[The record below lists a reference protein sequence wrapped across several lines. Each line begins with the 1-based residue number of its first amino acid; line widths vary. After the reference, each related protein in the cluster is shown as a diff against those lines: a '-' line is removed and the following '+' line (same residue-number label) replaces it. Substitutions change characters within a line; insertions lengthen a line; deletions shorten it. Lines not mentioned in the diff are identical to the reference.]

1 MNYLLMYMTA
11 SSNQDVIST
20 EEGNMSVGESLYRKI
35 KTLAM

>member
-20 EEGNMSVGESLYRKI
+20 KEGNMSVGEILYGKI